1 MKKKSNQVVALT
13 MAVSMFTVSVFAT
26 DNIINVDEKT
36 GVGEQKNIIEKD
48 INKGENIDEA
58 IVGVEELV
66 YERTLNSST
75 LLLSNGMKQTTYY
88 TEDIYYKNE
97 ELVEFMMNLQDC
109 II

>member
-1 MKKKSNQVVALT
+1 
-13 MAVSMFTVSVFAT
+13 MFFHQLILLLPRLLHLYFHPYLCQFNYTFLFA
-26 DNIINVDEKT
+26 
-36 GVGEQKNIIEKD
+36 KNIIEKD